1 MNKIYKK
8 IWNRRRGC
16 FVAVSEAMTSAAQ
29 RAGKASVVIGF
40 LALTPITSN
49 ALTTINGDAGFA
61 NLPLRGASVSD
72 YDYISDDVHVLGN
85 FVYESSSR
93 SPLLYVGNTSG
104 SVGIPSITVTVDKN
118 FTVQQG
124 RKWSIAHNHNR
135 GQNVYGSTVVH
146 GNAFNYGTISVG
158 TRNTSHQGSITANFT
173 VGGTLFNYGTLN
185 NNSDNSYGQANLTGT
200 LSIGT
205 LHNEGV
211 FQQLGGTVTSNFNNV
226 EQVSGVFNQTDN
238 HNVYVSGSVV
248 LSGGS
253 LQTTNPLTVGQR
265 AGKFSIGNSLVLAG
279 GSLNQTGLLTQKA
292 GQVSVTKGSYSFGT
306 INKENGALT
315 NSGILEVTNFNQSN
329 GTTVNTDSGRLTITK
344 ANLGGSL
351 NNSGTLNIK
360 GNVTTRG
367 NLSNSGTL
375 NINQQGSWAE
385 TNRFKIVGTLNNSG
399 SVDFRDGFEFGDGR
413 LTSSGTV
420 QTNRAS
426 DVFDSLGTT
435 GQQDLHYVSLG
446 SSVPQEVSTSLTEFF
461 QKYLPGT
468 VAKTLADHATFTGGK
483 VIVIGVNLTQTQ
495 ADDLTKAF
503 KDKFFLTSSNV
514 STSAVEGRC

>member
-16 FVAVSEAMTSAAQ
+16 FVAVSETMTSAAQ
-29 RAGKASVVIGF
+29 RAGKASIVIGF

-49 ALTTINGDAGFA
+49 ALTTINGDAGFS

-124 RKWSIAHNHNR
+124 RTWSIAHNHNR
-135 GQNVYGSTVVH
+135 GQNVLGSTIVH
-146 GNAFNYGTISVG
+146 GNAFNYGSLSVG
-158 TRNTSHQGSITANFT
+158 TRNNSHQGSITANLT
-173 VGGTLFNYGTLN
+173 VEGTLFNYGTLN
-185 NNSDNSYGQANLTGT
+185 NNSDNRFGQANLTGT
-200 LSIGT
+200 LTIGT

-211 FQQLGGTVTSNFNNV
+211 FQQLGGSVTSNFSNV

-248 LSGGS
+248 LNGGS
-253 LQTTNPLTVGQR
+253 LQTTNPITVGQR
-265 AGKFSIGNSLVLAG
+265 AGKFSIGNSLILAG

-292 GQVSVTKGSYSFGT
+292 GQVSVTKGSYSFDT
-306 INKENGALT
+306 LNKDNGNFSNAGVL
-315 NSGILEVTNFNQSN
+315 SISNFNQSN
-329 GTTVNTDSGRLTITK
+329 GTTT
-344 ANLGGSL
+344 
-351 NNSGTLNIK
+351 NSGTLTI
-360 GNVTTRG
+360 GNANLSGSLDNTKTLTLTGDVTSRG
-367 NLSNSGTL
+367 NLTNNGTL
-375 NINQQGSWAE
+375 NNRGRWTE
-385 TNRFKIVGTLNNSG
+385 TNRFTVVGVLNNTG
-399 SVDFRDGFEFGDGR
+399 TVDFRDGFEFGNGR

-420 QTNRAS
+420 RTNRAS

-435 GQQDLHYVSLG
+435 GQQDLHYVSIG
-446 SSVPQEVSTSLTEFF
+446 SSVPQEAKTSLTEFF
-461 QKYLPGT
+461 QKYLPGA
-468 VAKTLADHATFTGGK
+468 VAKTLADHASFTGGQ
-483 VIVIGVNLTQTQ
+483 VIVTGVNLTQTQ

-503 KDKFFLTSSNV
+503 KDKFLSFFSQNETAQLCRS
-514 STSAVEGRC
+514 

>member
-1 MNKIYKK
+1 MNKIFKK
-8 IWNRRRGC
+8 IWNKRRGC

-29 RAGKASVVIGF
+29 RAGKASVIIGF

-49 ALTTINGDAGFA
+49 ALTTINGDAGFS

-158 TRNTSHQGSITANFT
+158 TRNTSHQGSITANLT
-173 VGGTLFNYGTLN
+173 VDGTLFNFGTLN

-211 FQQLGGTVTSNFNNV
+211 FQQLGGAVTGNFGNV
-226 EQVSGVFNQTDN
+226 EQVSGVFNQTEN

-248 LSGGS
+248 LNGGS

-279 GSLNQTGLLTQKA
+279 GSLNQTSLLTQKS
-292 GQVSVTKGSYSFGT
+292 GQVSVTKGSYAFST
-306 INKENGALT
+306 INKENGTLSNAGTLT
-315 NSGILEVTNFNQSN
+315 VTNFNQSN
-329 GTTVNTDSGRLTITK
+329 GSSSNSGNLTIG
-344 ANLGGSL
+344 NSDLYGSL
-351 NNSGTLNIK
+351 SNTGTLNLT
-360 GNVTTRG
+360 GTVVSRG
-367 NLSNSGTL
+367 NLSST
-375 NINQQGSWAE
+375 
-385 TNRFKIVGTLNNSG
+385 GTLNNKGSWTETNAYTISGNLNNTG
-399 SVDFRDGFEFGDGR
+399 SVNFQNGFTLASNSR
-413 LTSSGTV
+413 LTSSGTL
-420 QTNRAS
+420 QTNNACNI
-426 DVFDSLGTT
+426 FDSLGTT
-435 GQQDLHYVSLG
+435 GKQDLHYVSLN
-446 SSVPQEVSTSLTEFF
+446 STVPQEVKTSLSDFF
-461 QKYLPGT
+461 QKYVAGT
-468 VAKTLADHATFTGGK
+468 VAQDLINHASFTGGK
-483 VIVIGVNLTQTQ
+483 VIITGVNITQTQ
-495 ADDLTKAF
+495 ADDLAEAF
-503 KDKFFLTSSNV
+503 KSKIYSPFS
-514 STSAVEGRC
+514 

>member
-16 FVAVSEAMTSAAQ
+16 FVAVSETMTSAAQ
-29 RAGKASVVIGF
+29 RAGKASVVVGF

-49 ALTTINGDAGFA
+49 AMTTINGDAGFS

-146 GNAFNYGTISVG
+146 GNAFNYGSISVG
-158 TRNTSHQGSITANFT
+158 TRNTSHQGSITANLT
-173 VGGTLFNYGTLN
+173 VEGTLFNYGTLN

-211 FQQLGGTVTSNFNNV
+211 FQQLGGSVTSNFGNV

-248 LSGGS
+248 LNGGS
-253 LQTTNPLTVGQR
+253 LQTTNPLIVGQR
-265 AGKFSIGNSLVLAG
+265 AGNFSIGNSLVLAG
-279 GSLNQTGLLTQKA
+279 GSLNQTSLLTQKS
-292 GQVSVTKGSYSFGT
+292 GQVSVTKGSYAFAT
-306 INKENGALT
+306 INKENGSLS
-315 NSGILEVTNFNQSN
+315 NSSILSISNFNQTN
-329 GTTVNTDSGRLTITK
+329 GSTTNTGNLTIGK
-344 ANLGGSL
+344 VNLGGSL
-351 NNSGTLNIK
+351 KNTDKGTLTLTGDVTSRGNLSSSGTLN
-360 GNVTTRG
+360 NRG
-367 NLSNSGTL
+367 HWT
-375 NINQQGSWAE
+375 E
-385 TNRFKIVGTLNNSG
+385 TNRFTVVGALNNTG
-399 SVDFRDGFEFGDGR
+399 TVDFQNGFEFGEGR

-420 QTNRAS
+420 RTNRAS

-435 GQQDLHYVSLG
+435 GQQDLHYVGLG
-446 SSVPQEVSTSLTEFF
+446 SSVPQEVKTSLSDFF

-468 VAKTLADHATFTGGK
+468 VAKNLADHASFTGGK
-483 VIVIGVNLTQTQ
+483 VIVTGVELTQTQ
-495 ADDLTKAF
+495 ADDLKKAF
-503 KDKFFLTSSNV
+503 KDKFLSFFSQNETAQLCRS
-514 STSAVEGRC
+514 